1 MVLGLA
7 SSCCWNIL
15 VRRACG
21 SSWVCSNS
29 SLGLL
34 GALRPPRSAA
44 GSSLLPLRLLTQ
56 RVRAATG

>member
-15 VRRACG
+15 MRRACG
-21 SSWVCSNS
+21 SSWLCSDS
-29 SLGLL
+29 LLGLQ
-34 GALRPPRSAA
+34 GALRPPRSSP

-56 RVRAATG
+56 RVRATTG